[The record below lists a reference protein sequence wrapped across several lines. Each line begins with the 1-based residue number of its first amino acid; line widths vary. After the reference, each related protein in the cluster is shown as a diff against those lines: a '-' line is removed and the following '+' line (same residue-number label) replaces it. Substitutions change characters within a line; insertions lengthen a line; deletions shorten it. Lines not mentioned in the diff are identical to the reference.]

1 MVLLFWPLMNLYND
15 SIFQTII
22 IMMISWV
29 IIVERKEVP
38 SSALRIE
45 MASLDEHG
53 WKRNINLRWWTYT
66 TKTKV
71 LLHMF
76 FLVLYPA
83 FSVKT
88 WMPFYDKSAGEII
101 LNWILDIYYMTVL
114 LVFLERERVKK
125 SQYVSKKTVKMQV
138 KRQLVL
144 MVIHRSI
151 WNSKSFLYQLLCKPM
166 RHKTF
171 LSDFFFS
178 FSDDKSINAG
188 VPVYLLAD
196 RSVSIRPHHI

>member
-1 MVLLFWPLMNLYND
+1 MTHCHFYISAQKLCNNKKIHFRILVWPIKHCDLLYLKASFFIVNVRYLVLFFWLLMNLYND

-29 IIVERKEVP
+29 ITVERKEVP

-71 LLHMF
+71 WLHMF

-88 WMPFYDKSAGEII
+88 WMPYYDKSAGEII

-125 SQYVSKKTVKMQV
+125 SQYVSKKTVKM
-138 KRQLVL
+138 
-144 MVIHRSI
+144 
-151 WNSKSFLYQLLCKPM
+151 
-166 RHKTF
+166 
-171 LSDFFFS
+171 
-178 FSDDKSINAG
+178 
-188 VPVYLLAD
+188 
-196 RSVSIRPHHI
+196 